1 MDGMKLYI
9 RHLLILILPI
19 ALLAASC
26 VADRYFD
33 VPKIECG
40 EGLVSNISFADLKEM
55 YVDRVFQI
63 QEDLV
68 LEGYVNSSDQA
79 GNFFGTLHLQ
89 DKAQSPDHG
98 LQIELDARDYHLFYP
113 VGSKVYIKLKGL
125 YLGVGNES
133 YKLGAVFSS
142 FGNLSVGRLP
152 VAAVKKHV
160 IISCDAPFDLQAVNT
175 GLENLVEIP
184 VNTLVELDGLEFEEG
199 ELGNAY
205 AEYQKETVRVLKDCD
220 GATIELLNSGYSDF
234 QSELIP
240 EGNGNIKGILLKSK
254 NEFQL
259 VINNLEDVYLSNE
272 RCKIIPTEFT
282 SEKVFISELA
292 DPNNNIGARFVELF
306 NSAVQPLDLNGWIL
320 KRYTNANPEASSSL
334 DLSGHQIGA
343 NKTLVISPNKEE
355 FELVY
360 GFAPDVGVSTNSPA
374 DSNGDDN
381 LVLVDPFGKTIDVF
395 GVPGED
401 GSGTNHEFED
411 GRAERVSGVS
421 RGNPIFV
428 FEEWLIYNDTGGN
441 GTINLPQN
449 APEDFS
455 PGWHQ
460 N

>member
-1 MDGMKLYI
+1 MKLHI
-9 RHLLILILPI
+9 RHLSILIIPL
-19 ALLAASC
+19 ALLASSC
-26 VADRYFD
+26 VADRSFD

-40 EGLVSNISFADLKEM
+40 EGLVANISFAELKGM
-55 YVDRVFQI
+55 YVDGVFQI
-63 QEDLV
+63 QEELV
-68 LEGYVNSSDQA
+68 LEGYINSSDLS

-89 DKAQSPDHG
+89 DKAQSPEHG
-98 LQIELDARDYHLFYP
+98 LQIELDARDYHLLYP

-125 YLGVGNES
+125 YLGVGKES

-160 IISCDAPFDLQAVNT
+160 INSCDATFDLQAIET
-175 GLENLVEIP
+175 GLDNLVEIP
-184 VNTLVELDGLEFEEG
+184 LNTLVEFDRVEFEEG
-199 ELGNAY
+199 ELGNTY
-205 AEYQKETVRVLKDCD
+205 AEYQKETVRILKDCD
-220 GATIELLNSGYSDF
+220 GANIGLLNSGYSDF
-234 QSELIP
+234 QSELLP
-240 EGNGNIKGILLKSK
+240 EGNGRIKGILLKSK
-254 NEFQL
+254 NAFQL
-259 VINNLEDVYLSNE
+259 VINNLEDVNFSNE

-282 SEKVFISELA
+282 SENVFISELA
-292 DPNNNIGARFVELF
+292 DPNNNTGARFVELF
-306 NSAVQPLDLNGWIL
+306 NSAAQPMDLNGWTL
-320 KRYTNANPEASSSL
+320 MRYTNANTEVSSSL

-355 FELVY
+355 FELIY
-360 GFAPDVGVSTNSPA
+360 GFAPDIGVATNSPA

-381 LVLVDPFGKTIDVF
+381 LVLVDPFGKIIDVF

-421 RGNPIFV
+421 RGNPIFT

>member
-1 MDGMKLYI
+1 MDIIKLYI
-9 RHLLILILPI
+9 RLLSILTVPI

-26 VADRYFD
+26 VADRSFD

-40 EGLVSNISFADLKEM
+40 EGLVSNISFAELKGM

-63 QEDLV
+63 QDDLV
-68 LEGYVNSSDQA
+68 LEGYVNSSDHA

-89 DKAQSPDHG
+89 DKVQSPEHG
-98 LQIELDARDYHLFYP
+98 LQIELDARDYHLLYP
-113 VGSKVYIKLKGL
+113 VGSKVYIRLKGL
-125 YLGVGNES
+125 YLGRGNES

-160 IISCDAPFDLQAVNT
+160 INSCDAPFDLQAINT
-175 GLENLVEIP
+175 GLDNLVEIP
-184 VNTLVELDGLEFEEG
+184 LNTLVEFDGLEFEEG
-199 ELGNAY
+199 ELGKTY
-205 AEYQKETVRVLKDCD
+205 AEYQKETVRALKDCN
-220 GATIELLNSGYSDF
+220 GANIGLLNSGYLDF
-234 QSELIP
+234 QSELLP
-240 EGNGNIKGILLKSK
+240 EGNGKVKGILLKSK
-254 NEFQL
+254 NAFQL
-259 VINNLEDVYLSNE
+259 VINNLEDVELTNE
-272 RCKIIPTEFT
+272 RCRIIPTEFT
-282 SEKVFISELA
+282 SENVFISELA
-292 DPNNNIGARFVELF
+292 DPNNNTGARFVELF
-306 NSAVQPLDLNGWIL
+306 NSAAQPMDLNGWTL
-320 KRYTNANPEASSSL
+320 MRYTNANPEASSSL

-381 LVLVDPFGKTIDVF
+381 LVLVDPFGKIIDVF

-411 GRAERVSGVS
+411 GRAERVNSVS
-421 RGNPIFV
+421 SGNPIFT

-455 PGWHQ
+455 PGWHE
-460 N
+460 